1 MAETILVESA
11 QNASADTI
19 ELFYSS
25 PSQGAGTVI
34 LAFSATNNSGASA
47 TYKAYI
53 FNSLGALIQAVVPQT
68 VVVRDKFDLGPASI
82 SQLIP
87 PGGSLRMESS
97 TASSIAFRVTGDEK

>member
-1 MAETILVESA
+1 MAETILVNSK
-11 QNASADTI
+11 QNTTADTI
-19 ELFYSS
+19 ESFYSS

-53 FNSLGALIQAVVPQT
+53 YDASATLIQAVVPQT
-68 VVVRDKFDLGPASI
+68 IVVRDKFDLAPASI

-97 TASSIAFRVTGDEK
+97 TALSIAFRITGDEK